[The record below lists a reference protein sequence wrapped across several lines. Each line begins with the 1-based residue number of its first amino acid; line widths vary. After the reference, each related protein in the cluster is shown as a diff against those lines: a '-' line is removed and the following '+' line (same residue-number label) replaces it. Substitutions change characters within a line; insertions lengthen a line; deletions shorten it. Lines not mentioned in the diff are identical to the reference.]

1 MTYPTPGDDPN
12 SSHGRLPSGP
22 PILNAPPGAP
32 SAPNSAQPEQQ
43 HAYASPDRSSQQ
55 APLAPQEPPLT
66 PRDPYATDGRVPG
79 PDAQNGP
86 ASAPNS
92 GRYFPPQPVYGGPGF
107 TQPARDAQPQYA
119 QPAKAPYFVQPVW
132 SQRVKPSSVM
142 AVLAL
147 SAIAVLGLLL
157 GGLIIYFVSQLGAMA
172 VGLSFFGA
180 LIPLAVVLAAVAW
193 VDRWEPEPRLAL
205 VFSFLW
211 GAAAAASMALLV
223 GLGVEV
229 AAYLATGSG
238 PGAFFSA
245 AIQAPIVEETAK
257 GLGILIVFYAARRH
271 FDGPLDG
278 MVYAAVIAAGFAFT
292 ENILYFAQALWDGGF
307 SGLSVTFV
315 LRAVLSPFAHV
326 MFTTMTG
333 LALGFA
339 ARRSTSLGALLYF
352 LVGLVPAILLHAL
365 WNGAL
370 FFIDSLGSYI
380 VYYLLVQVPLFAGA
394 VTLTVLVRR
403 HEIKLTQ
410 ARLNEYAAAG
420 WFTPAEVTML
430 ATWSGRRRARA
441 WAATLPGDKGKVMRQ
456 FARDATRL
464 AYTRQRIITGRNH
477 LVNRRT
483 EQELLAAVTTD
494 RAVLLGP

>member
-1 MTYPTPGDDPN
+1 
-12 SSHGRLPSGP
+12 
-22 PILNAPPGAP
+22 
-32 SAPNSAQPEQQ
+32 
-43 HAYASPDRSSQQ
+43 
-55 APLAPQEPPLT
+55 
-66 PRDPYATDGRVPG
+66 
-79 PDAQNGP
+79 
-86 ASAPNS
+86 
-92 GRYFPPQPVYGGPGF
+92 
-107 TQPARDAQPQYA
+107 
-119 QPAKAPYFVQPVW
+119 
-132 SQRVKPSSVM
+132 
-142 AVLAL
+142 
-147 SAIAVLGLLL
+147 
-157 GGLIIYFVSQLGAMA
+157 
-172 VGLSFFGA
+172 
-180 LIPLAVVLAAVAW
+180 
-193 VDRWEPEPRLAL
+193 
-205 VFSFLW
+205 
-211 GAAAAASMALLV
+211 
-223 GLGVEV
+223 
-229 AAYLATGSG
+229 
-238 PGAFFSA
+238 
-245 AIQAPIVEETAK
+245 
-257 GLGILIVFYAARRH
+257 
-271 FDGPLDG
+271 